1 MLGNVKEVKFT
12 DLGGGVN
19 TLPNIFSIQP
29 NQSPASL
36 NVEFEIGGTVAKRFG
51 STSLN
56 TTVLVSSAATG
67 FSPDSGGTLSSSMIS
82 FWKLDEANG
91 DRRDQFDGNNLTS
104 QGSGNI
110 LSSSGVLVNA
120 VSYVTANSQHL
131 FIPSNTDLQ
140 TGDIQFSYAGW
151 FNITTTGIR
160 TIFSKRL
167 GSVIAADTR
176 VLTFYQTASDTTLS
190 IGNPGGSQFQ
200 RDAQSFKVPRS
211 YTVSAVAA
219 MLKVNVG
226 SPGELQFRIET
237 DSAGLPSGTL
247 ASTSAAGLI
256 QQGSVSSTDA
266 NFIIATLSSGGVT
279 LDAGTS
285 YWLVG
290 RLTDDS
296 NGADRAYSWY
306 QDTVAPNYA
315 DGNAARQ
322 DGATAWVA
330 QAANDM
336 LFRILGYEK
345 PTQFE
350 TWLYVNTDN
359 LVTWRLS
366 SSGVAENITIQAT
379 SFGAVSTATWYHAV
393 AWHDSIANN
402 AGVSINLHATSAAYT
417 SGVFAGNAPFTLGAS
432 GSGLT
437 VGGFMD
443 GRQDESGF
451 WKKVLNAQQ
460 RSDLFN
466 GGAGNTFNS
475 GNNQAGWG
483 SFDFGGGTA
492 IRWYLVSAGSGIVAS
507 SNRGVTFVTVATDR
521 SAAYQSFAFSK
532 THVLASS
539 DSRDAVLIWPGS
551 VGTFMTQLAPGS
563 APAVKYTTD
572 FAGFTFLMNSA
583 ARPRGVFY
591 ADNNTF
597 TTSQWTDTFEIPANT
612 DDEITGSGIL
622 SGKLYIYT
630 QSRIFRI
637 SPVGGNPDFS
647 VREMK
652 NSFGG
657 VPRTI
662 EKIPLPE
669 VGEVLIGLGFDRRLH
684 VFDGAE
690 DKVISDIVFDNN
702 GMVEASLSQV
712 NLTSIHTSFAEFD
725 DAKQYYK
732 LALAMAPSTLPT
744 HWLNLNV
751 RNGAFFWTKYPQMFT
766 TAIMATSA
774 NMSDMMAV
782 TNDGFVHWIDSGN
795 TDAGVAVDEFY
806 DSTFMFGSTPK
817 TVTKQ
822 QKLHMYFDPTPSG
835 TLYIQDR
842 TDFRNQFDQVR
853 DVVSFAQTSGI
864 VQLTKSVD
872 IPVTQNV
879 YQYRLSSSANTLI
892 PWRLNR
898 VDMEGQDMG
907 IGKA

>member
-1 MLGNVKEVKFT
+1 MLGGVKEVKFT

-36 NVEFEIGGTVAKRFG
+36 NVEFEIGGTVAKRLG
-51 STSLN
+51 TTSLN

-67 FSPDSGGTLSSSMIS
+67 FSPDSNATLSGQMIS

-91 DRRDQFDGNNLTS
+91 DRKDQFDGNTLTQ

-110 LSSSGVLVNA
+110 LSSSGVVINA
-120 VSYVTANSQHL
+120 VSYVIANSQHL
-131 FIPSNTDLQ
+131 FIPSNSDLQ

-151 FNITTTGIR
+151 FNLSTTGVR

-167 GSVIAADTR
+167 GSINSSDTR
-176 VLTFYQTASDTTLS
+176 NLTFYQAASDTSLS

-200 RDAQSFKVPRS
+200 RNAQSFKVNRP

-219 MLKVNVG
+219 MLKV
-226 SPGELQFRIET
+226 SQDTPGELQFRIET

-266 NFIIATLSSGGVT
+266 NFVIATLSAGGVT

-285 YWLVG
+285 YWIVG

-296 NGADRAYSWY
+296 NGSPRDYLWF

-315 DGNAARQ
+315 DGNSARQ

-330 QAANDM
+330 QPGNDL
-336 LFRILGYEK
+336 LFRIIGYEK
-345 PTQFE
+345 PAQFE
-350 TWLYVNTDN
+350 SWLYVNTDN
-359 LVTWRLS
+359 IVTWRLS
-366 SSGVAENITIQAT
+366 SSGLGEDVTIQAT
-379 SFGAVSTATWYHAV
+379 SFGAVGTSTWYHAV

-402 AGVSINLHATSAAYT
+402 AGISVNLHANSSAYT
-417 SGVFAGNAPFTLGAS
+417 SGVFSGNAPFTLGAT

-451 WKKVLNAQQ
+451 WKKVLTAQQ

-483 SFDFGGGTA
+483 SFDFGGGTS
-492 IRWYLVSAGSGIVAS
+492 IRWYMVSAGTGIVAS
-507 SNRGVTFVTVATDR
+507 SNRGTTFVTVATDR

-532 THVLASS
+532 THVLATS
-539 DSRDAVLIWPGS
+539 DSRDSVLIWPGS

-563 APAVKYTTD
+563 APAAKFATD

-583 ARPRGVFY
+583 QRPRGVFY

-597 TTSQWTDTFEIPANT
+597 TTSAWTDTFEIPANT

-630 QSRIFRI
+630 QQRIFRI

-652 NSFGG
+652 NSFGA

-702 GMVEASLSQV
+702 GMVDASLAGI

-725 DAKQYYK
+725 DAKQYYRI
-732 LALAMAPSTLPT
+732 ALAMAPSTLPT

-751 RNGAFFWTKYPQMFT
+751 RNGAYFWSRYPYTFT
-766 TAIMATSA
+766 TGIMATSA
-774 NMSDMMAV
+774 NMSDFMAV
-782 TNDGFVHWIDSGN
+782 TNDGFVHWMDSGN
-795 TDAGVAVDEFY
+795 TDSGIAVDDFY
-806 DSTFMFGSTPK
+806 DSNFIFGATPK

-822 QKLHMYFDPTPSG
+822 QKLHLYFDPTPSG
-835 TLYIQDR
+835 TLLMQDR
-842 TDFRNQFDQVR
+842 TDFRSSFNGVR
-853 DVVSFAQTSGI
+853 DRVIFAETSGI
-864 VQLTKSVD
+864 VQLTKSMD

-879 YQYRLSSSANTLI
+879 YQYRLTSSSNTAD

-898 VDMEGQDMG
+898 VDLEGSDMG